1 MKGKQKEKE
10 YWEGIPEMIERYN
23 QAWSMLK
30 ERRDLTK
37 DLRESVER
45 LADFEYLKP
54 EERRKMIEA
63 DAEWRHHQRL
73 NHIAF
78 HQIFCKILDDFGI
91 HEEYF
96 KALDFDDDMMECGV
110 DTDTARELLFKKM
123 YGELYWEEKLK
134 EES

>member
-1 MKGKQKEKE
+1 MKATRTLTPEQKIGLLDS
-10 YWEGIPEMIERYN
+10 EGYFRFH
-23 QAWSMLK
+23 
-30 ERRDLTK
+30 
-37 DLRESVER
+37 ER
-45 LADFEYLKP
+45 L
-54 EERRKMIEA
+54 
-63 DAEWRHHQRL
+63 
-73 NHIAF
+73 NSIAF

-110 DTDTARELLFKKM
+110 DTDTARKVLFKKM